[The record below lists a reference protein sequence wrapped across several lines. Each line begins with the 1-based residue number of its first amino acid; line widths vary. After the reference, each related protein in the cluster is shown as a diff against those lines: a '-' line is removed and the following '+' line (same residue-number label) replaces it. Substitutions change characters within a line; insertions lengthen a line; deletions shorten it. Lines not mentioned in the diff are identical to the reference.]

1 MQCLIYACRS
11 FHERSV
17 RSEEITHDNMS
28 DNKNKKTPP
37 DKNAPHST
45 DDSKSILRAS
55 SQPDTSQNKRNN
67 YFT

>member
-1 MQCLIYACRS
+1 
-11 FHERSV
+11 
-17 RSEEITHDNMS
+17 MS

-37 DKNAPHST
+37 DKNAPHT
-45 DDSKSILRAS
+45 NDSKSILRAS